1 MTKVGM
7 RTPRWLG
14 ARIARDAA
22 RRGSL
27 ALGAGLVVVASVLLL
42 DSMPRA
48 AAQSSEVIHGYDVV
62 IRVEDDGSMVVDET
76 IEYDFGSAQ
85 RHGILRDIPVRLRYD
100 DRYDRVY
107 DLDVLEVSASPGTP
121 AQYQEEH
128 PGGGLL
134 RLRIGDPDQTIT
146 GSHTYRIRY
155 RVRGALNGFED
166 HDELFWNAIGG
177 EWSAPI
183 SSAIVTVVMP
193 GVVTSIAC
201 YAGPTGSRLPCDE
214 AAFDGDTARFAHRG
228 LGSFQAMSVVV
239 ALPKGVVPAPTPILD
254 ERWSLGRAFTV
265 NRWTVAA
272 SAALFAITGFV
283 VTRLLWLGGRDRRWA
298 GSAVDIVYGSDGGE
312 ERAVGL
318 FDGGPY
324 PVEFTPP
331 EGLRP
336 GEIGTLEDEIAHP
349 LDVTATIVDLAVRG
363 YLTIEEIEP
372 TGLLSGLFGKTDWK
386 LTRTEKTGD
395 LARFEE
401 LLLDG
406 LFEDGDEVQL
416 SDLKTK
422 FVTRLKRVQDALY
435 ASVVAHGWFLRSP
448 ATTRNIWLGIGLGA
462 FAAGIAIEVAAIAF
476 TKLALVPLA
485 LPLFGFVVLAAH
497 RAMPR
502 RTARGTAAL
511 TRIRGFKRYIET
523 AERDRARFAE
533 NANLFFE
540 YLPFAIVFGATDK
553 WAKAFEGL
561 AQQPSN
567 PAWYSGTH
575 AFAATSFADSMGAFT
590 VASSGTIASTPGG
603 SGSSGFSGGA
613 GGGGGGG
620 GGGSW

>member
-1 MTKVGM
+1 MTRVGIH
-7 RTPRWLG
+7 TPGWVTRGLA
-14 ARIARDAA
+14 ARIARGA
-22 RRGSL
+22 RRRGRLGL
-27 ALGAGLVVVASVLLL
+27 AVALVAVVVVLVTSMAGTAS
-42 DSMPRA
+42 
-48 AAQSSEVIHGYDVV
+48 AQAGEVIRGYDVV
-62 IRVEDDGSMVVDET
+62 IHVEDDGALLIDET

-107 DLDVLEVSASPGTP
+107 PLDVLEVRASPGTP
-121 AQYQEEH
+121 AEYQEEH

-134 RLRIGDPDQTIT
+134 RLRIGDPDRTIT
-146 GSHTYRIRY
+146 GVHTYRIRY
-155 RVRGALNGFED
+155 RVEGALNGFTD

-183 SSAIVTVVMP
+183 GSAIVTVTMP
-193 GVVTSIAC
+193 GGIIRIAC
-201 YAGPTGSRLPCDE
+201 YAGPTGSRLGCDQSSFE
-214 AAFDGDTARFAHRG
+214 GDSARFAQQTLGPYQG
-228 LGSFQAMSVVV
+228 LSVVV
-239 ALPKGVVPAPTPILD
+239 SIPRGVVPTPAPILD
-254 ERWSLGRAFTV
+254 ERWSLTQAFTV
-265 NRWTVAA
+265 NPWTVA
-272 SAALFAITGFV
+272 LFALVGGV
-283 VTRLLWLGGRDRRWA
+283 VARLLWIGGRDRRWA

-312 ERAVGL
+312 ERTVGL

-349 LDVTATIVDLAVRG
+349 LDVTATIIDLGVRG
-363 YLTIEEIEP
+363 YLKIEEIEP
-372 TGLLSGLFGKTDWK
+372 TGLLAGWFGKPDWR
-386 LTRTEKTGD
+386 LTRTERTGD
-395 LARFEE
+395 LAHFEE

-416 SDLKTK
+416 SELKTK
-422 FVTRLKRVQDALY
+422 FVSRLKRVQDALY
-435 ASVVAHGWFLRSP
+435 ASVVEHGWFVRNP
-448 ATTRNIWLGIGLGA
+448 ATTRNIWLGIGAVA
-462 FAAGIAIEVAAIAF
+462 FAAGVAIEVGAIAW

-485 LPLFGFVVLAAH
+485 LPLFGLVVLVAH

-502 RTARGTAAL
+502 RTPRGTAAL
-511 TRIRGFKRYIET
+511 TRIRGFRRYIET

-540 YLPFAIVFGATDK
+540 YLPFAIVFGATEK
-553 WAKAFEGL
+553 WAQAFEGL
-561 AQQPSN
+561 AQQPSD
-567 PAWYSGTH
+567 PGWYVGSH
-575 AFAATSFADSMGAFT
+575 PFVAASFANSMSAFT

-603 SGSSGFSGGA
+603 SGSSGFSGGS